1 MSEIWCRAFDKPH
14 GVIGADTV
22 NHESLAEAIRLSYQ
36 VSKWKEPNFLNIAE
50 AYRREKNHQLAQIE
64 RVRNRTE
71 IDQEERE
78 CTQEDKKRRR
88 EIDEWSTERLMVAMN
103 LVGKRLP
110 TFRGKSMDKSS
121 WSFTYV
127 GLIWAADR
135 ELNG

>member
-1 MSEIWCRAFDKPH
+1 
-14 GVIGADTV
+14 
-22 NHESLAEAIRLSYQ
+22 
-36 VSKWKEPNFLNIAE
+36 
-50 AYRREKNHQLAQIE
+50 
-64 RVRNRTE
+64 
-71 IDQEERE
+71 
-78 CTQEDKKRRR
+78 
-88 EIDEWSTERLMVAMN
+88 MVAMN